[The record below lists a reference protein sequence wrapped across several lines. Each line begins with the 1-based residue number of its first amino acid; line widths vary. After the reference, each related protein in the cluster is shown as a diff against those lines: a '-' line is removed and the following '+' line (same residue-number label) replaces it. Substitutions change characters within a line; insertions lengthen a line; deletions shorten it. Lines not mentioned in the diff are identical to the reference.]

1 MARNLISFICYYSV
15 KEELE
20 EVIIQREVS
29 LANLKK
35 KHSEDISELNNT
47 IENHLKSR
55 QRYVVYQ
62 VFHHL
67 ILLVKKYIDIRKE
80 GIKYFQIRNGEAGS
94 QARCS

>member
-1 MARNLISFICYYSV
+1 MDFIINWLEILCLYIYYYSV

-62 VFHHL
+62 VFHHFADN
-67 ILLVKKYIDIRKE
+67 LVGKE
-80 GIKYFQIRNGEAGS
+80 ISGY
-94 QARCS
+94 

>member
-1 MARNLISFICYYSV
+1 MDFIINWLEILCLYIYYYSV

-35 KHSEDISELNNT
+35 KHSEDISDLNNT

-55 QRYVVYQ
+55 KR
-62 VFHHL
+62 
-67 ILLVKKYIDIRKE
+67 
-80 GIKYFQIRNGEAGS
+80 
-94 QARCS
+94 

>member
-1 MARNLISFICYYSV
+1 M
-15 KEELE
+15 E

-62 VFHHL
+62 VFHHFAE

-80 GIKYFQIRNGEAGS
+80 GIKYFQIRNGEASS
-94 QARCS
+94 QARCY

>member
-35 KHSEDISELNNT
+35 KHSEHISELNNT

-62 VFHHL
+62 VFHHFAEGN
-67 ILLVKKYIDIRKE
+67 LVGKE
-80 GIKYFQIRNGEAGS
+80 ISGY
-94 QARCS
+94 

>member
-1 MARNLISFICYYSV
+1 MRILSIFFHKKLARNLISFICCYSV

-62 VFHHL
+62 VFI
-67 ILLVKKYIDIRKE
+67 ILQRD
-80 GIKYFQIRNGEAGS
+80 FAG
-94 QARCS
+94 

>member
-1 MARNLISFICYYSV
+1 MFICVSTLFSIKYYGFHNKLEILCLYIYYHSV

-62 VFHHL
+62 VFHHFG
-67 ILLVKKYIDIRKE
+67 KE
-80 GIKYFQIRNGEAGS
+80 ISGY
-94 QARCS
+94 